1 MSGYLNK
8 DSVLSAVTKQNVI
21 DICRE
26 LGSDYKKDSNGNLI
40 FNTCLTHAGGDS
52 YKCYYYHEPDKDKP
66 GDKGKRFYVYTEGRS
81 YSLIDFVIQAYRVK
95 GITLSWF
102 QALTWIANKI
112 GYTQSAA
119 DIPVNTEDSLDLS
132 WIERQKRKSTA
143 IRGFTPINEHNL
155 EVFSYTTPITD
166 WINEGIDSN
175 TLQKFEIGYFA
186 RDNAISIP
194 HRDRMGN
201 LIGIRQRELS
211 PERIEAFGKYHPSK
225 IEEKVL
231 AHRLGSNL
239 YGLNNTISAIARHRR
254 ILIYE
259 SEKSVLKTDTFYG
272 EDNYSVAVCG
282 SNITDTQIAIIKTLG
297 VEKVILAF
305 DKEYSDAHSWKAEA
319 YKNKLALKL
328 EPLLNYASCYLVM
341 DGEENLLEEKDS
353 PVDKGKEVL
362 ERLMDNKILVTR
374 QMIMGGRSDERS
386 LRRNQEIHTASD
398 E

>member
-8 DSVLSAVTKQNVI
+8 DLVLEKVTKQNVI
-21 DICRE
+21 NICKE
-26 LGSDYKKDSNGNLI
+26 LGSDHRTDSNGNLI

-52 YKCYYYHEPDKDKP
+52 YKCYYYHEPDKDRP

-81 YSLIDFVIQAYRVK
+81 YSLIDFVLQAFRVK

-102 QALTWIANKI
+102 QALTWIANRI
-112 GYTQSAA
+112 GYTQSNNELPEN
-119 DIPVNTEDSLDLS
+119 INSNTYDLS
-132 WIERQKRKSTA
+132 WIENQKRKGTT

-166 WINEGIDSN
+166 WLNEGIDSN

-194 HRDRMGN
+194 HRDKSGN

-211 PERIEAFGKYHPSK
+211 PERIENYGKYHPSK
-225 IEEKVL
+225 IEGEIL

-239 YGLNNTISAIARHRR
+239 YGLNNTISAIARHKR
-254 ILIYE
+254 ILLYE

-319 YKNKLALKL
+319 YKNKLALKM
-328 EPLLNYASCYLVM
+328 EPLLNYAQCYLVM
-341 DGEENLLEEKDS
+341 DGEKNLLEEKDS
-353 PVDKGKEVL
+353 PADKGKEVL
-362 ERLMDNKILVTR
+362 EKLMDDKILVTR
-374 QMIMGGRSDERS
+374 QMIEEGRNNERII
-386 LRRNQEIHTASD
+386 RRD
-398 E
+398 